1 MKMIQATGKEN
12 RWRRMG
18 KRYHKKTVAVVLS
31 MILAVGA
38 LSGCGNDKG
47 GTALGES
54 QGTAAQSG
62 EAGSAQSGEQSSLES
77 GGQSGA
83 QVGGELN
90 LYTWDGMFPQ
100 EILRGFEEET
110 GVRINYSNFDYDED
124 MLAKLGETKGG
135 DYDLVFADDY
145 IIELAVKEGLVQKL
159 DSSRL
164 ENYGN
169 LNPVFMSQF
178 YDPNNEYT
186 VPYGA
191 GIPLL
196 VYDPALTDVE
206 ITGYK
211 DLWNPALEDNI
222 AITANYRVINGIAL
236 KVMGESYNTE
246 DLDVIRAAGEKML
259 ELAPNIRVINDSNT
273 QDFIV
278 SGEVAAA
285 FLYTSQVSAALNAR
299 EDLKVVYPEEGLGFG
314 IIAGFIPSQAPNAEA
329 AYAFLDYINRPEN
342 AAKCFEYIG
351 YYCTNKAA
359 EEYIS
364 EDMQKLIVLP
374 EDASAGEI
382 VQNISQEA
390 EDLHAELWNQF
401 KNACD

>member
-1 MKMIQATGKEN
+1 MKKGIALLLM
-12 RWRRMG
+12 
-18 KRYHKKTVAVVLS
+18 LS
-31 MILAVGA
+31 TMLMS
-38 LSGCGNDKG
+38 L
-47 GTALGES
+47 TAC
-54 QGTAAQSG
+54 
-62 EAGSAQSGEQSSLES
+62 
-77 GGQSGA
+77 
-83 QVGGELN
+83 GGENTSSQEASDSLAEESSVSEPETLIGGEMN

-100 EILRGFEEET
+100 EILRAFEEET

-124 MLAKLGETKGG
+124 MLAKLEETQGG
-135 DYDLVFADDY
+135 DYDFVIADDY
-145 IIELAVKEGLVQKL
+145 ILELVIAEGLAQKL
-159 DSSRL
+159 DTSKL

-191 GIPLL
+191 GIPLI

-206 ITGYK
+206 ITGYA
-211 DLWNPALEDNI
+211 DLWNPALEDNV
-222 AITANYRVINGIAL
+222 AITANYRVINGITL
-236 KVMGESYNTE
+236 KTMGESFNTE
-246 DLDVIRAAGEKML
+246 DLDVIRQAGERLL

-285 FLYTSQVSAALNAR
+285 FLYTSQVYMAMNAR

-314 IIAGFIPSQAPNAEA
+314 IMAGFIPSDAPNPDA
-329 AYAFLDYINRPEN
+329 AYAFIDFINRPEN
-342 AAKCFEYIG
+342 AAACFEYIG

-364 EDMQKLIVLP
+364 DEMREFIVLP
-374 EDASAGEI
+374 EDAAEGEI
-382 VQNISQEA
+382 VQNVSQEA
-390 EDLHAELWNQF
+390 EDLHAEIWNQF
-401 KNACD
+401 RAACA